1 MTNSIDTL
9 WKLTAKQLIDLLDK
23 KDISPDEIL
32 DSSINRIHE
41 VNPSINAVV
50 ALCID
55 RAKNNID
62 KKESSSSLLK
72 NIPFLVKDVTDVGGV
87 KTTYGSK
94 YYENNTPNKSDIL
107 VENIEKNGGIV
118 LGKTNTPELAAG
130 SNTFNEVFGTTKNP
144 WNLSLS
150 AGGSSGGS
158 GAALASGMAWFATGT
173 DLGGSLRNPA
183 SWNGVVGLRPTPGL
197 IAHGPSKM
205 PFSAFS

>member
-1 MTNSIDTL
+1 MTNSIATL

-23 KDISPDEIL
+23 KDISPDEVL

-72 NIPFLVKDVTDVGGV
+72 NIPFLVKDVTDVGGI

-107 VENIEKNGGIV
+107 VFVETRKEEIEKRIKKRVNFNRRLFNKFKKIQYSKSYKKRKSDFIIKNDFTKKSVKRGI
-118 LGKTNTPELAAG
+118 
-130 SNTFNEVFGTTKNP
+130 
-144 WNLSLS
+144 
-150 AGGSSGGS
+150 
-158 GAALASGMAWFATGT
+158 
-173 DLGGSLRNPA
+173 RNI
-183 SWNGVVGLRPTPGL
+183 LDK
-197 IAHGPSKM
+197 IQ
-205 PFSAFS
+205 